1 MEEKKELL
9 DQEGDSNGRQ
19 NKTILFLWKGSG
31 LYNMES
37 DMQQQKNHT
46 VKKNYAVSF
55 PIYKKMIK
63 YI

>member
-37 DMQQQKNHT
+37 DMQ
-46 VKKNYAVSF
+46 
-55 PIYKKMIK
+55 
-63 YI
+63 